1 MNKKQIHRQ
10 ISTST
15 QREEILGE
23 GERVGTTDAVF
34 ADGGGEGAL
43 TSKGTLP

>member
-1 MNKKQIHRQ
+1 MHKKQTHRQ

-23 GERVGTTDAVF
+23 GELVETTGAVF
-34 ADGGGEGAL
+34 ADAGGEGAL